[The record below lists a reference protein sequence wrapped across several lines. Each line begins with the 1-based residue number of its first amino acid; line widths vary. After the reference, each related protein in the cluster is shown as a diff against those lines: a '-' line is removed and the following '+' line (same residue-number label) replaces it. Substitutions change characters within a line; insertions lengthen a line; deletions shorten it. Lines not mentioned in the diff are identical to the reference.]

1 MDESYF
7 ALSAEDRLAALEVA
21 ATESGRGGH
30 LLEKDVMVV
39 WAIDGL
45 FGSEVGV
52 HLVFK
57 GGTSLSK
64 GYGVIKRFSEDIDVT
79 YDVRQ
84 IIPEL
89 AKGEMPLPQ
98 TTSQATKWRATIDA
112 KLATWVKDV
121 ALPILQKHAEKT
133 GAQVT
138 LRVEG
143 TDLFVDYDPVASGY
157 GYVPPIV
164 KIEFGARSTGEPAE
178 VKEIVCDAAEYV
190 EGVAFPTAK
199 PRVMLPK
206 RTFWEKAT
214 AVHVIGQQSLK
225 DEHVSRHWHDL
236 VRLDD
241 AGYADEAFADR
252 QLAKDVAV
260 FKSKFFR
267 AKDRAGN
274 PIDYMAAVTGKLQ
287 LVPTDPET
295 LKALAADYKKM
306 AEDSILLDDA
316 EDFEAL
322 LARCKDLE
330 KRANADQG

>member
-7 ALSAEDRLAALEVA
+7 ALSAEDRLSALQVA
-21 ATESGRGGH
+21 ATQSGRAIH

-45 FGSEVGV
+45 FSSGIGE

-64 GYGVIKRFSEDIDVT
+64 AYGVIDRFSEDIDVT

-89 AKGEMPLPQ
+89 AKGEMPLPKN
-98 TTSQATKWRATIDA
+98 TSQAAKWRDAIDA
-112 KLATWVKDV
+112 KLATWVNDV

-143 TDLFVDYDPVASGY
+143 TDLFVDYDPLASGY

-178 VKEIVCDAAEYV
+178 TKDIVCDAAEHV
-190 EGVAFPTAK
+190 AGVVFPTAK

-214 AVHVIGQQSLK
+214 AVHVFSQQSIK
-225 DEHVSRHWHDL
+225 DEHISRHWHDL

-241 AGYADEAFADR
+241 AGYADEALADR
-252 QLAKDVAV
+252 QLAKDVAE

-267 AKDRAGN
+267 AKDRNGN
-274 PIDYMAAVTGKLQ
+274 PIDYMAAVSGKLQ

-306 AEDSILLDDA
+306 ADDGILLDED
-316 EDFEAL
+316 EDFETL
-322 LARCKDLE
+322 LDRCRDLE
-330 KRANADQG
+330 KRANEYQG